1 MVVRMKQSEKFRKGA
16 LIRVPARGEPRVFV
30 FPFNPERLHR
40 RIDTPAGDPAL
51 RAPRHRIGL
60 DLVLDASDALAAGRA
75 HAPFDVL
82 SQLAALESLALPA
95 ARGEALL
102 FAWGASRLLPVAI
115 VALDIVEALFDAEL
129 RPLHAR
135 VALELDVRESA
146 RGLAA
151 PYAQFARQRDAL
163 RAALAE
169 RGFALSAAALDR
181 VFG

>member
-1 MVVRMKQSEKFRKGA
+1 LPQ
-16 LIRVPARGEPRVFV
+16 ARGE
-30 FPFNPERLHR
+30 
-40 RIDTPAGDPAL
+40 
-51 RAPRHRIGL
+51 
-60 DLVLDASDALAAGRA
+60 S
-75 HAPFDVL
+75 
-82 SQLAALESLALPA
+82 
-95 ARGEALL
+95 LL

-151 PYAQFARQRDAL
+151 PYAQLARQRDVL

-169 RGFALSAAALDR
+169 RGFALSAAALER

>member
-1 MVVRMKQSEKFRKGA
+1 MGQAKGLLKGA
-16 LIRVPARGEPRVFV
+16 LIRVPARGEPRVFA
-30 FPFNPERLHR
+30 FPFNPERLRR
-40 RIDTPAGDPAL
+40 RIETPAADPSL

-60 DLVLDASDALAAGRA
+60 DLVLDASDALAEGRA

-82 SQLAALESLALPA
+82 SQLAALESLALPQ
-95 ARGEALL
+95 ARGESLL

-115 VALDIVEALFDAEL
+115 VALDIDEELFDPEL
-129 RPLHAR
+129 RPLQAR
-135 VALELDVRESA
+135 VALELDVLESA

-151 PYAQFARQRDAL
+151 PFAQLARRRDAV

-169 RGFALSAAALDR
+169 RGFALSAATLAR

>member
-1 MVVRMKQSEKFRKGA
+1 MERSGAVLKGA
-16 LIRVPARGEPRVFV
+16 LIRVPARGAPRVFV
-30 FPFNPERLHR
+30 FAYNPERLRR

-51 RAPRHRIGL
+51 RAPRHRIGF
-60 DLVLDASDALAAGRA
+60 DLVLDASDALAEGRA
-75 HAPFDVL
+75 HAAFDVL
-82 SQLAALESLALPA
+82 SQLAALESIALPP
-95 ARGEALL
+95 ARGEALM

-115 VALDIVEALFDAEL
+115 ASLDIVEALFDAEL

-135 VALELDVRESA
+135 VAVELDVRECA

-151 PYAQFARQRDAL
+151 PWAHIARQRDAV

-169 RGFALSAAALDR
+169 RGFALSAAALGR

>member
-1 MVVRMKQSEKFRKGA
+1 MGQAKGLLKSA

-40 RIDTPAGDPAL
+40 RIDTPAGDSGL
-51 RAPRHRIGL
+51 RAPRHRIGF

-82 SQLAALESLALPA
+82 SQLAALESLVLPA
-95 ARGEALL
+95 ERGESLL

-115 VALDIVEALFDAEL
+115 VALDVVESLFDAEL

-135 VALELDVRESA
+135 VAVELDVRESA

-151 PYAQFARQRDAL
+151 PYARLARQRDVL

-169 RGFALSAAALDR
+169 RGFALSAAALER